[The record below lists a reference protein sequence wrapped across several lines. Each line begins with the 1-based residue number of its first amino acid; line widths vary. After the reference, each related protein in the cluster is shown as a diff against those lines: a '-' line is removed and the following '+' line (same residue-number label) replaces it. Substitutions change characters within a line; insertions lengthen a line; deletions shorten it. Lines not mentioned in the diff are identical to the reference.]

1 MNRPSLFA
9 AAAALLFFG
18 VLTAA
23 VRAQVPAPGAVVASY
38 KDAVVAAVGDETI
51 TIYDL
56 DKEVA
61 PQLQALSRQ
70 PRGQATDVKV
80 EELRKD
86 VANHLI
92 ETELLWQEFKS
103 RGFKLP
109 LDLLQ
114 KRIDGIVF
122 AQAGGNRERFEK
134 QLFDQGLSWSE
145 FEEKLRKNLAADLL
159 VDEFIR
165 RPVHVSPEAV
175 RAWYDTHKADFT
187 VPARVQLSLILLK
200 PDGKYAGKL
209 DETLAKIQAQLA
221 EKADFG
227 WLAKQYS
234 EGPEAAKGGDL
245 GWMNETSVQKEFAEA
260 VRGLKRGETAK
271 PFQAAAG
278 RILLKVTDREDT
290 RLEPF
295 DATTAQRIEA
305 VLRSDAEKVRYDAFM
320 GQLKQ
325 KYPVTIFF

>member
-1 MNRPSLFA
+1 MNRLFIFA
-9 AAAALLFFG
+9 AAAAILFFNG
-18 VLTAA
+18 LTAPIS
-23 VRAQVPAPGAVVASY
+23 AQAPPTGAVVTSY
-38 KDAVVAAVGDETI
+38 KDAIVAAVGDETI

-61 PQLQALSRQ
+61 PQLQALARL
-70 PRGQATDVKV
+70 PRGKNTDVKV

-92 ETELLWQEFKS
+92 ETELLWQEFKT

-122 AQAGGNRERFEK
+122 TQAGGSRERFEK

-145 FEEKLRKNLAADLL
+145 FEEKLRKNMAADLL

-165 RPVHVSPEAV
+165 RPVHVSPESV
-175 RAWYDTHKADFT
+175 RAWYDTHAPEFT
-187 VPARVQLSLILLK
+187 IPARIQLSLILLK
-200 PDGKYAGKL
+200 LDGKYAGKL
-209 DETLAKIQAQLA
+209 DETVAKIQAQLA

-234 EGPEAAKGGDL
+234 EVPETANGGDL
-245 GWMNETSVQKEFAEA
+245 GWMDEASVQKEFAEA

-271 PFQAAAG
+271 PFQAPAG
-278 RILLKVTDREDT
+278 RVLLKVTDREDT

-295 DATTAQRIEA
+295 NTATAQRIEA
-305 VLRSDAEKVRYDAFM
+305 LLRSDAEKVRYDAFI

-325 KYPVTIFF
+325 RYPVTIFF